1 MPPAHQ
7 EKTMTTVVN
16 RLTALALAIAASAAI
31 NLTAHDTA
39 SAREAARTQAYS
51 EGLWR
56 EPSKPSGAPVP
67 AHGGAVVAEPG
78 HGIAKAPPAS
88 GLPPSPR

>member
-1 MPPAHQ
+1 
-7 EKTMTTVVN
+7 MTTVMN

-31 NLTAHDTA
+31 NLVAHDTA
-39 SAREAARTQAYS
+39 AAREAPRTQAYS

-67 AHGGAVVAEPG
+67 AHGGAVVAEPA
-78 HGIAKAPPAS
+78 HGIAKPPSAS
-88 GLPPSPR
+88 GPQPAPR